1 MYPCDQRFQSGFH
14 TSNVYL
20 IYKIQKYELPIQLYS
35 ICLDIIQNNKF
46 NLLYGKLTTARDVT
60 LRVL

>member
-1 MYPCDQRFQSGFH
+1 MFPYDQQFQGDFH

-20 IYKIQKYELPIQLYS
+20 IYKIQKYKLPIQLY
-35 ICLDIIQNNKF
+35 ICLDIMQNNLF

-60 LRVL
+60 MRVL